1 MHRILTVT
9 IVLVFLYLNLA
20 AQNKSNKDFSIPFEN
35 DKNYSSTY
43 AEVIDFCKRLDRG
56 YTEVSYRE
64 FGNTDIGKPLPVLI
78 ISKDGVVDPDMI
90 RASGR
95 IIMFVNNAI
104 HPGEPCGIEATM
116 LFARDLVQKKEWR
129 GVLDKIVF
137 IAIPMYN
144 IDGVLNRG
152 KYSRANQNGPAEY
165 GFRGNAQNLDLNRD
179 FIKCDSEN
187 AATFNQMY
195 SVWRPDVFIDTHTSN
210 GADYTYTMTMLPTE
224 STKLG
229 PHLGKLLKDEMM
241 PELYQ
246 KMAEKDWEMCPYV
259 VSYDTPENGIMAFNE
274 TPRYSSGY
282 AALFQA
288 LSFVPEAHML
298 KSYEDRVYST
308 YAFFESVME
317 YMNENSESIKKV
329 RKDELSYVMSA
340 DSLPMNTIHKSSEF
354 RMIPFKGYKAKLK
367 PSLVTGRNRLYYDRD
382 EIWEQEIK
390 FFDSYE
396 NTDFVKKPKA
406 YIVPQAYKKVIERL
420 EWNRVEMQRF
430 EQDSTVE
437 VEAYYILDYKTGN
450 SVYEGHYLHSDV
462 KVEAKQVP
470 VQVFEG
476 DYIINSD
483 QENIR
488 YIMEVLEPIAVD
500 SYFNWNFFDGV
511 LMQKEWYSDYVFEDL
526 AAKLLEED
534 EALRERFEAMRAADP
549 TFSRDSRAQLMWIY
563 RNSPYYE
570 KSHMRYPVY
579 RVM

>member
-1 MHRILTVT
+1 MLRILAITF
-9 IVLVFLYLNLA
+9 IFSYSILNTS
-20 AQNKSNKDFSIPFEN
+20 AQKGFKEDFKIPFEV

-43 AEVIDFCKRLDRG
+43 HEVIDFFERLDKE
-56 YTEVSYRE
+56 YKEVKFLE
-64 FGNTDIGKPLPVLI
+64 FGNTDIGKPLPVVI
-78 ISKDGVVDPDMI
+78 ISKDGVTDPDKI

-116 LFARDLVQKKEWR
+116 LFARDLIQRKEWKEALEK
-129 GVLDKIVF
+129 VVF
-137 IAIPMYN
+137 ISIPMYN

-187 AATFNQMY
+187 AASFSQLY
-195 SVWRPDVFIDTHTSN
+195 SHWRPDVFIDTHTSN
-210 GADYTYTMTMLPTE
+210 GADYTYTMTMLPTK

-229 PHLGKLLKDEMM
+229 THLGKLLKEDMM
-241 PELYQ
+241 PDLYER
-246 KMAEKDWEMCPYV
+246 MAEKNWEMCPYV
-259 VSYDTPENGIMAFNE
+259 VSYDTPENGIIAFNE

-288 LSFVPEAHML
+288 ISFVPEAHML
-298 KSYEDRVYST
+298 KSYEARVYST

-317 YMNENSESIKKV
+317 YMDKNKELIKKT
-329 RKDELSYVMSA
+329 RKQELEYVMKA
-340 DSLPMNTIHKSSEF
+340 DSLPMNTIHKSSEYK
-354 RMIPFKGYKAKLK
+354 MIPFKGYKAKLK
-367 PSLVTGRNRLYYDRD
+367 PSLVTSRNRLYYDRD

-390 FFDSYE
+390 FFDTYE

-406 YIVPQAYKKVIERL
+406 YIVPQAYSKVIERL
-420 EWNRVEMQRF
+420 KWNRVAMQRF
-430 EQDSTVE
+430 DRDSMVE
-437 VEAYYILDYKTGN
+437 VEAYYILDYKTG
-450 SVYEGHYLHSDV
+450 SSAYEGHYLHSDV
-462 KVEAKQVP
+462 KVEAKP
-470 VQVFEG
+470 VQVQVFKG
-476 DYIINSD
+476 DYIIQSD

-488 YIMEVLEPIAVD
+488 FIMEVLEPIAVD
-500 SYFNWNFFDGV
+500 SYFHWNFFDGI

-526 AAKLLEED
+526 AAELLEED
-534 EALRERFEAMRAADP
+534 ETLKERFAAKRAEDP
-549 TFSRDSRAQLMWIY
+549 AFSRDSRAQLLWIY

-579 RVM
+579 RVL